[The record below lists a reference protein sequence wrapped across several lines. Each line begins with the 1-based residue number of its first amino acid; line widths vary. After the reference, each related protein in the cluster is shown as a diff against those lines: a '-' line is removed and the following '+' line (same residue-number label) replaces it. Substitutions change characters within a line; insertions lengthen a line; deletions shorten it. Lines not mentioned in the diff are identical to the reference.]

1 MAIIL
6 VSDIFGKTPALV
18 ELANELNAELI
29 IDPYNGIDMGFNSE
43 ADAYDYFTE
52 HIGFDAYFT
61 LLTKAINSI
70 RLTSSTSLTPL
81 TQAVNTPITL
91 IGFSVGAAAIWRL
104 SALKSTVNPIVNPAV
119 NPKVNINNAI
129 CYYGSQIR
137 NFTELEPRFNVK
149 LIFPKSEPHF
159 DVLAL
164 QNCLKTKP
172 KVEIVNTEYFH
183 GFMNLHSTNY
193 VQSAYIE
200 QVNLLRTSFN

>member
-18 ELANELNAELI
+18 ELAEELNAKLI
-29 IDPYNGIDMGFNSE
+29 IDPYSGVDLGFKSE
-43 ADAYDYFTE
+43 ADAYAYFIE

-61 LLTKAINSI
+61 LLTKAISSI
-70 RLTSSTSLTPL
+70 GLTSLTPL
-81 TQAVNTPITL
+81 TEPFNTPITL

-104 SALKSTVNPIVNPAV
+104 SALKPTVKPTVKIR
-119 NPKVNINNAI
+119 NAI

-137 NFTELEPRFNVK
+137 KFTELEPRFNVK

-164 QNCLKTKP
+164 QNLLEIKP
-172 KVEIVNTEYFH
+172 NVEVVNTEHFH
-183 GFMNLHSTNY
+183 GFMNQYSNNY
-193 VQSAYIE
+193 VKTAYFE
-200 QVNLLRTSFN
+200 QIYLLRSSLSEPS